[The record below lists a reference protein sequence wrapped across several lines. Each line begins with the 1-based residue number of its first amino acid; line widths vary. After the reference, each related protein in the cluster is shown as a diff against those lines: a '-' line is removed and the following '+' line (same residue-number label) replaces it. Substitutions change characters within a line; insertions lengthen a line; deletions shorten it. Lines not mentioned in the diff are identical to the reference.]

1 MHLALVGTP
10 NSGKTALFNALTGSR
25 QKVANYPGVTVER
38 KEGSFVTPSGRQ
50 VSVVDLPGTYSLRG
64 RSPDE
69 EITRDVVLGR
79 TKGEAMPDLVLC
91 VADSTNLRLTI
102 RLVLELKSTGR
113 PLALVLNMFDIA
125 TRRGVTVDVP
135 RLSEALGVP
144 VVTSIAVRKGGT
156 ADLLR
161 LTDEIAGASATPHR
175 QNLWEPLTVSQL
187 RATQREADRII
198 AATVSL
204 PARPDTWTARIDA
217 VVLHP
222 VAGLA
227 ILMLLL
233 FVMFQAVFAWA
244 QPLMELLSSAFEAL
258 GQFVHDTLPA
268 GLLQSFLQNGVIS
281 GVGSVIVFLPQ
292 IIIIFL
298 FILLLEDFGYMA
310 RAAFLMDRIMGG
322 AGLHGRAFI
331 PLLSSFACAIPGI
344 MATRVIDNR
353 RDRLTTIL
361 IAPLMTCSARIPVY
375 TLIISAFIPA
385 KMIWGWVNLQG
396 LVMFGLY
403 AAGIVSALGDV
414 VPDQI
419 LHVARLRAGAV
430 HAGTARLQD
439 AAAEEHRDR
448 HLHAREYVPAARRHH
463 DLLDDG
469 ADLVSGVVPGSRLPA
484 PTEPAINY
492 SLAAMIGKAI
502 APLLSPLGFNW
513 QIAVA
518 LIPGMAAR
526 EVAVAALGTV
536 YAIEGGKE
544 AADANRTGAGDQME
558 PCHRAVAARLVHLR
572 AAMRFHAGG
581 DPPRNRQ
588 LEVDGGHLRLHAGA
602 RLCREFC
609 HLQHRGGARRRVAKG
624 RHGTVMGIENFRQL
638 AGYNHWANRRLYDA
652 ALKMPDE
659 HYRRPTGVFFG
670 SLHGTLNHLL
680 LTDRVWL
687 KRLTGEGEHPAR
699 LNAILHEDLKDLV
712 RARMTEDA
720 RLIKVIGGYSA
731 ADLGNTVSY
740 QTMSGAPQQQPLR
753 DILLH
758 LFNHQTHHRGHA
770 HACCSIVTGTEPLSL
785 DLLLFQRG
793 VPAPDL
799 N

>member
-1 MHLALVGTP
+1 MEAPLMHLALVGTP

-38 KEGSFVTPSGRQ
+38 KQGSFVTPLGRQ
-50 VSVVDLPGTYSLRG
+50 VSLVDLPGTYSLRG

-69 EITRDVVLGR
+69 EITRDMVLGR
-79 TKGEAMPDLVLC
+79 TPGEALPDLVLC

-102 RLVLELKSTGR
+102 RLVLELKRTGR

-125 TRRGVTVDVP
+125 TRRGVTVDVAQ
-135 RLSEALGVP
+135 LSQALGVP

-161 LTDEIAGASATPHR
+161 LTDEISAQISSQGQLPATE
-175 QNLWEPLTVSQL
+175 NLWEPLTVAQL

-204 PARPDTWTARIDA
+204 PTRPDTWTSRIDA

-227 ILMLLL
+227 ILALIL

-244 QPLMELLSSAFEAL
+244 QPLMEGLSSAFAAL
-258 GQFVHDTLPA
+258 GQLVHDTLPA

-375 TLIISAFIPA
+375 TLIISAFIPDTQV
-385 KMIWGWVNLQG
+385 WGWINLRG

-403 AAGIVSALGDV
+403 ATGIASALGVSFLIKFFMLRDYAPASFMLEL
-414 VPDQI
+414 PDYK
-419 LHVARLRAGAV
+419 LPRLKSIAIGVYTRATMFLQRAGTTIFSMMVLIWFLASFPLAP
-430 HAGTARLQD
+430 AGAQD
-439 AAAEEHRDR
+439 
-448 HLHAREYVPAARRHH
+448 
-463 DLLDDG
+463 
-469 ADLVSGVVPGSRLPA
+469 
-484 PTEPAINY
+484 PAINY
-492 SLAAMIGKAI
+492 SFAAMIGKAL
-502 APLLSPLGFNW
+502 APLLAPLGFNW

-544 AADANRTGAGDQME
+544 AADQIGQLLATKWSLATALSLLAWYIFAPQCASTLAVIRRETGSSKWMVITFAYMLALAYVASLATYQIAVTLGAG
-558 PCHRAVAARLVHLR
+558 
-572 AAMRFHAGG
+572 
-581 DPPRNRQ
+581 
-588 LEVDGGHLRLHAGA
+588 
-602 RLCREFC
+602 
-609 HLQHRGGARRRVAKG
+609 
-624 RHGTVMGIENFRQL
+624 
-638 AGYNHWANRRLYDA
+638 
-652 ALKMPDE
+652 
-659 HYRRPTGVFFG
+659 
-670 SLHGTLNHLL
+670 
-680 LTDRVWL
+680 
-687 KRLTGEGEHPAR
+687 
-699 LNAILHEDLKDLV
+699 
-712 RARMTEDA
+712 
-720 RLIKVIGGYSA
+720 
-731 ADLGNTVSY
+731 
-740 QTMSGAPQQQPLR
+740 
-753 DILLH
+753 
-758 LFNHQTHHRGHA
+758 
-770 HACCSIVTGTEPLSL
+770 
-785 DLLLFQRG
+785 
-793 VPAPDL
+793 
-799 N
+799 

>member
-1 MHLALVGTP
+1 MEAPLMHFALVGTP
-10 NSGKTALFNALTGSR
+10 NSGKTSLFNALTGSR

-38 KEGSFVTPSGRQ
+38 KEGSFVTPLGRQ
-50 VSVVDLPGTYSLRG
+50 VSLVDLPGTYSLRG

-79 TKGEAMPDLVLC
+79 TPGEAVPDLVLC
-91 VADSTNLRLTI
+91 VADATNLRLTI

-113 PLALVLNMFDIA
+113 PLLLVLNMFDIA
-125 TRRGVTVDVP
+125 TRRGVTVDVA

-161 LTDEIAGASATPHR
+161 RTDEISAQAPVPLR
-175 QNLWEPLTVSQL
+175 QNLWQPLTVAGL

-198 AATVSL
+198 AATISL
-204 PARPDTWTARIDA
+204 PAKPDTWTARVDA

-227 ILMLLL
+227 ILALIL

-244 QPLMELLSSAFEAL
+244 QPLMDLLSSAFAAL
-258 GQFVHDTLPA
+258 GQLVHATLPA
-268 GLLQSFLQNGVIS
+268 GRLQSFLQNGVIS

-385 KMIWGWVNLQG
+385 RQIGGWVNLQG

-403 AAGIVSALGDV
+403 AAGIASALGVSFVIKFFMLRDYAPAPFMLEL
-414 VPDQI
+414 PDYKMP
-419 LHVARLRAGAV
+419 RAGSIAIGIYTRAKMFLQR
-430 HAGTARLQD
+430 AGTTIFSMMVLIWFLASFPLP
-439 AAAEEHRDR
+439 
-448 HLHAREYVPAARRHH
+448 PA
-463 DLLDDG
+463 
-469 ADLVSGVVPGSRLPA
+469 GV
-484 PTEPAINY
+484 TDPAINY
-492 SLAAMIGKAI
+492 SFAAMIGKALE
-502 APLLSPLGFNW
+502 PLLMPIGFNW

-544 AADANRTGAGDQME
+544 AAHQIGQVLATKWSLATALSLLAWYIFAPQCASTLAVIRRETGSWKWMAITFAYMLALAYVASLATYNIAYALGAG
-558 PCHRAVAARLVHLR
+558 
-572 AAMRFHAGG
+572 
-581 DPPRNRQ
+581 
-588 LEVDGGHLRLHAGA
+588 
-602 RLCREFC
+602 
-609 HLQHRGGARRRVAKG
+609 
-624 RHGTVMGIENFRQL
+624 
-638 AGYNHWANRRLYDA
+638 
-652 ALKMPDE
+652 
-659 HYRRPTGVFFG
+659 
-670 SLHGTLNHLL
+670 
-680 LTDRVWL
+680 
-687 KRLTGEGEHPAR
+687 
-699 LNAILHEDLKDLV
+699 
-712 RARMTEDA
+712 
-720 RLIKVIGGYSA
+720 
-731 ADLGNTVSY
+731 
-740 QTMSGAPQQQPLR
+740 
-753 DILLH
+753 
-758 LFNHQTHHRGHA
+758 
-770 HACCSIVTGTEPLSL
+770 
-785 DLLLFQRG
+785 
-793 VPAPDL
+793 
-799 N
+799 

>member
-1 MHLALVGTP
+1 MEAPLMHLALVGTP
-10 NSGKTALFNALTGSR
+10 NSGKTSLFNALTGSR

-38 KEGSFVTPSGRQ
+38 KEGSFVTPLGRQ
-50 VSVVDLPGTYSLRG
+50 VSLVDLPGTYSLRG

-79 TKGEAMPDLVLC
+79 TPGEAMPDLVLC

-113 PLALVLNMFDIA
+113 PLMLVLNMFDIA
-125 TRRGVTVDVP
+125 TRRGVTVDVA
-135 RLSEALGVP
+135 RLSESLGVP

-161 LTDEIAGASATPHR
+161 RTDEMIEAQAPISFQP
-175 QNLWEPLTVSQL
+175 NLWQPLTVAQL

-198 AATVSL
+198 AATISL
-204 PARPDTWTARIDA
+204 PTKPDTWTARIDA
-217 VVLHP
+217 WVLHP

-227 ILMLLL
+227 ILALIL

-244 QPLMELLSSAFEAL
+244 QPLMDLLSDAFTAL
-258 GQFVHDTLPA
+258 GQAVHNTLPA

-385 KMIWGWVNLQG
+385 RQIWGWVNLQG

-403 AAGIVSALGDV
+403 AVGIASALGVSFLIKFFMLRDYAPAPFMLEL
-414 VPDQI
+414 PDYKMP
-419 LHVARLRAGAV
+419 RAGSVAIGIYTRAKMFL
-430 HAGTARLQD
+430 HRAGTTIFSMMVLIWFLASFPLPPAGAQD
-439 AAAEEHRDR
+439 
-448 HLHAREYVPAARRHH
+448 
-463 DLLDDG
+463 
-469 ADLVSGVVPGSRLPA
+469 
-484 PTEPAINY
+484 PAINY
-492 SLAAMIGKAI
+492 SFAAMIGKALE
-502 APLLSPLGFNW
+502 PLLMPIGFNW

-536 YAIEGGKE
+536 YAIESGKE
-544 AADANRTGAGDQME
+544 AADQIGQVLATKWSLATALSLLAWYIFAPQCASTLAVIRRETGSWKWMAITFAYMLALAYVASLATYNIAYALGAG
-558 PCHRAVAARLVHLR
+558 
-572 AAMRFHAGG
+572 
-581 DPPRNRQ
+581 
-588 LEVDGGHLRLHAGA
+588 
-602 RLCREFC
+602 
-609 HLQHRGGARRRVAKG
+609 
-624 RHGTVMGIENFRQL
+624 
-638 AGYNHWANRRLYDA
+638 
-652 ALKMPDE
+652 
-659 HYRRPTGVFFG
+659 
-670 SLHGTLNHLL
+670 
-680 LTDRVWL
+680 
-687 KRLTGEGEHPAR
+687 
-699 LNAILHEDLKDLV
+699 
-712 RARMTEDA
+712 
-720 RLIKVIGGYSA
+720 
-731 ADLGNTVSY
+731 
-740 QTMSGAPQQQPLR
+740 
-753 DILLH
+753 
-758 LFNHQTHHRGHA
+758 
-770 HACCSIVTGTEPLSL
+770 
-785 DLLLFQRG
+785 
-793 VPAPDL
+793 
-799 N
+799 

>member
-10 NSGKTALFNALTGSR
+10 NSGKTSLFNALTGSR

-38 KEGSFVTPSGRQ
+38 KQGSFVTPLGRQ
-50 VSVVDLPGTYSLRG
+50 VSLVDLPGTYSLRG

-79 TKGEAMPDLVLC
+79 APGEAVPDLVLC

-113 PLALVLNMFDIA
+113 PLLLVLNMFDIA
-125 TRRGVTVDVP
+125 ARRGVTVDVA

-156 ADLLR
+156 AELLR
-161 LTDEIAGASATPHR
+161 RTDEISAQAPVPLR
-175 QNLWEPLTVSQL
+175 QNLWQPLTVAGL
-187 RATQREADRII
+187 RATQRQADRII
-198 AATVSL
+198 AATISL
-204 PARPDTWTARIDA
+204 PARPDTWTARVDA

-227 ILMLLL
+227 ILALIL

-244 QPLMELLSSAFEAL
+244 QPLMDLLSSAFTAL
-258 GQFVHDTLPA
+258 GQLVHDTLPA
-268 GLLQSFLQNGVIS
+268 GLLQSFLQDGVIS

-385 KMIWGWVNLQG
+385 RQIGGWVNLQG

-403 AAGIVSALGDV
+403 AAGIASALGVSFVIKFFMLRDYAPAPFMLEL
-414 VPDQI
+414 PDYKMP
-419 LHVARLRAGAV
+419 RAGSIAIGIYTRAKMFLQR
-430 HAGTARLQD
+430 AGTTIFSMMVLIWFLASFPLP
-439 AAAEEHRDR
+439 
-448 HLHAREYVPAARRHH
+448 PA
-463 DLLDDG
+463 G
-469 ADLVSGVVPGSRLPA
+469 ATD
-484 PTEPAINY
+484 PAINY
-492 SLAAMIGKAI
+492 SFAAMIGKALE
-502 APLLSPLGFNW
+502 PLLTPIGFNW

-544 AADANRTGAGDQME
+544 AAAQIGQVLATKWSLATALSLLAWYIFAPQCASTLAVIRRETGSWKWMAVTFGYMLALAYAASLATYNIACALGAG
-558 PCHRAVAARLVHLR
+558 
-572 AAMRFHAGG
+572 
-581 DPPRNRQ
+581 
-588 LEVDGGHLRLHAGA
+588 
-602 RLCREFC
+602 
-609 HLQHRGGARRRVAKG
+609 
-624 RHGTVMGIENFRQL
+624 
-638 AGYNHWANRRLYDA
+638 
-652 ALKMPDE
+652 
-659 HYRRPTGVFFG
+659 
-670 SLHGTLNHLL
+670 
-680 LTDRVWL
+680 
-687 KRLTGEGEHPAR
+687 
-699 LNAILHEDLKDLV
+699 
-712 RARMTEDA
+712 
-720 RLIKVIGGYSA
+720 
-731 ADLGNTVSY
+731 
-740 QTMSGAPQQQPLR
+740 
-753 DILLH
+753 
-758 LFNHQTHHRGHA
+758 
-770 HACCSIVTGTEPLSL
+770 
-785 DLLLFQRG
+785 
-793 VPAPDL
+793 
-799 N
+799 

>member
-1 MHLALVGTP
+1 MEHPLMHLALVGTP
-10 NSGKTALFNALTGSR
+10 NSGKTSLFNALTGSR

-38 KEGSFVTPSGRQ
+38 KEGGFVTPQGRQ
-50 VSVVDLPGTYSLRG
+50 VSLVDLPGTYSLRG

-69 EITRDVVLGR
+69 EITRDIVLGR
-79 TKGEAMPDLVLC
+79 SKGEALPDLVLC

-102 RLVLELKSTGR
+102 RLLLELKSTGR

-125 TRRGVTVDVP
+125 TRRGVSVDVP

-161 LTDEIAGASATPHR
+161 LTDEILARAPSPDR
-175 QNLWEPLTVSQL
+175 QNLWQPLTVAEL
-187 RATQREADRII
+187 RATQREADRVI
-198 AATVSL
+198 ATSVSL
-204 PARPDTWTARIDA
+204 PERPDTWTARIDA

-222 VAGLA
+222 IGGLA
-227 ILMLLL
+227 ILLLIL

-244 QPLMELLSSAFEAL
+244 QPLMELLSSSFDAA

-298 FILLLEDFGYMA
+298 FILMLEDFGYMA

-375 TLIISAFIPA
+375 TLIISAFIPPTQV
-385 KMIWGWVNLQG
+385 WGWIGLQG

-403 AAGIVSALGDV
+403 AVGIASALGVSFLIKFFMLRDYAPAPFMLEL
-414 VPDQI
+414 PDYKMPRVRGIAIGVTNRAKMFLQ
-419 LHVARLRAGAV
+419 RAGTTIFAMMV
-430 HAGTARLQD
+430 LIWFLASFPQPPAG
-439 AAAEEHRDR
+439 AE
-448 HLHAREYVPAARRHH
+448 
-463 DLLDDG
+463 G
-469 ADLVSGVVPGSRLPA
+469 
-484 PTEPAINY
+484 PAINY
-492 SLAAMIGKAI
+492 SLAALIGKAL
-502 APLLSPLGFNW
+502 APLLAPVGFNW

-544 AADANRTGAGDQME
+544 AAEQIGQVLASKWSLATALSLLAWYIFAPQCASTLAVIRRETGSWKWMAVTFGYMLALAYAASLVTYNIAVSLGAG
-558 PCHRAVAARLVHLR
+558 
-572 AAMRFHAGG
+572 
-581 DPPRNRQ
+581 
-588 LEVDGGHLRLHAGA
+588 
-602 RLCREFC
+602 
-609 HLQHRGGARRRVAKG
+609 
-624 RHGTVMGIENFRQL
+624 
-638 AGYNHWANRRLYDA
+638 
-652 ALKMPDE
+652 
-659 HYRRPTGVFFG
+659 
-670 SLHGTLNHLL
+670 
-680 LTDRVWL
+680 
-687 KRLTGEGEHPAR
+687 
-699 LNAILHEDLKDLV
+699 
-712 RARMTEDA
+712 
-720 RLIKVIGGYSA
+720 
-731 ADLGNTVSY
+731 
-740 QTMSGAPQQQPLR
+740 
-753 DILLH
+753 
-758 LFNHQTHHRGHA
+758 
-770 HACCSIVTGTEPLSL
+770 
-785 DLLLFQRG
+785 
-793 VPAPDL
+793 
-799 N
+799 